1 MVVVVTGRKET
12 PNHEEPDN
20 KPKKEESDKIKD
32 AEEVTN
38 QVENK
43 KSKKSMVSSVHVTLQ
58 TPKPFTPPPP
68 PPTDSVSDELFVNC
82 DVEHEKT
89 SFDNVCSSLLQRVGE
104 KEQSPH
110 DSLDSKGNLN
120 EVSAMTPD
128 EADKLLSTRFV

>member
-1 MVVVVTGRKET
+1 M
-12 PNHEEPDN
+12 EELADSG
-20 KPKKEESDKIKD
+20 ER
-32 AEEVTN
+32 
-38 QVENK
+38 

-68 PPTDSVSDELFVNC
+68 PPDSVSSELFVNC
-82 DVEHEKT
+82 DVEHEQT
-89 SFDNVCSSLLQRVGE
+89 SFSEVNSSLLQKVD

-110 DSLDSKGNLN
+110 DSLESKGNLN